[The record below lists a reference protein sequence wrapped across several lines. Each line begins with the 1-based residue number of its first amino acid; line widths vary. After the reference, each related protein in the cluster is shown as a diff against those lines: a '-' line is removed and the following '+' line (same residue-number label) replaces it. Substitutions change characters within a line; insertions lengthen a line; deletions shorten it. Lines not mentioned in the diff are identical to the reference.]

1 MGLPDYE
8 ILYNCLM
15 QDLADRLWY
24 HEKRALVPLNRDRLL
39 HHAIATEIGGIISRA
54 RAERQYQETPTG
66 RNKH

>member
-1 MGLPDYE
+1 
-8 ILYNCLM
+8 M

-24 HEKRALVPLNRDRLL
+24 HEKRALVPLNRNRLL